1 MLFAERI
8 FFLLLQLS
16 INMLLTIRVMDKL
29 NFKEKREFA
38 SLMGELREI
47 IPDRFSEEERRIF
60 MRMAFNGLRKDVNAH
75 DAKGMPKALLAI
87 KTALLFAHE
96 IEADH
101 NILLALGLYPVVKDS
116 LATIDEVR
124 AKWGDDVA
132 ALIGGMMKV
141 ARFSNK
147 NNVVNQDNFRGLM
160 LSLADDIRVII
171 MMIVSNLALMREIN
185 HHPDEEWVRN
195 VAFEAGFLYAQ
206 LAHRLGLY
214 KIKGELEDLSLKY
227 TNREIYTQIA
237 HKLNA
242 TKKSRDEYIRAFIE
256 PVKRKLEE
264 AGLKFEIK
272 GRTKSISSIWNKMKK
287 QKVDLPGIYDLFA
300 IRVIIDTPREKEKS
314 DCWLAY
320 SILADMYTANPARM
334 KDWISIPKSNGYE
347 SLHATVMGPGSKW
360 VEVQFRTRRMDL
372 VAEKGLAAHWR
383 YKGVK
388 SDSTDQWM
396 ANIRDILETAD
407 SGPMQLMKDMRMDVY
422 GKEVFAFTPKGD
434 LFRLSSGATVLDF
447 AFQIHSNVGSHCTG
461 AVVNGVHR
469 KITYRINSGDTVE
482 ILTSAN
488 QTPKSDWLNIVVSSK
503 ARNKIKQ
510 SLNEEMIRRAELG
523 KELLERRAKN
533 RKVEIEEAPMMKLI
547 SKLGYK
553 YANEFFADMADNKVD
568 PNKFLASYI
577 EETAAKSEAPK
588 VSAGEFQI
596 KRNETDS
603 AKSDVLVIGEKSIN
617 GLKYKFAK
625 CCAPIYGDEVFGF
638 ISSDGMVK
646 IHRCDCP
653 NAANI
658 RERYPYRIIRADWSG
673 KEGDLLPATLRIVGQ
688 DDIGIMAN
696 ITSIIS
702 KDSGVNMRNISID
715 SHDGIFQGLIVVAV
729 SDQRQLTALMRKLS
743 TVKGVKDI
751 QRI

>member
-1 MLFAERI
+1 MEHTVNDT
-8 FFLLLQLS
+8 LS
-16 INMLLTIRVMDKL
+16 IS
-29 NFKEKREFA
+29 EKREII
-38 SLMGELREI
+38 SLLNEMRKYTESRYNDEEISSFRKLMRNGMRESSSPHNDKNLCIAILTLR
-47 IPDRFSEEERRIF
+47 
-60 MRMAFNGLRKDVNAH
+60 
-75 DAKGMPKALLAI
+75 
-87 KTALLFAHE
+87 TALLFAE
-96 IEADH
+96 AIEPDH
-101 NILLALGLYPVVKDS
+101 NILLAIGIYPLIQEGLTTPEKVK
-116 LATIDEVR
+116 AQ
-124 AKWGDDVA
+124 WGDDVA
-132 ALIGGMMKV
+132 GLLKGLTSVDK
-141 ARFSNK
+141 FSNK

-171 MMIVSNLALMREIN
+171 IMIVRNLVLMRAIN
-185 HHPDEEWVRN
+185 HHPDDEWVRN
-195 VAFEAGFLYAQ
+195 VAFEASCLYAQ

-214 KIKGELEDLSLKY
+214 KIKGELEDLALKY

-237 HKLNA
+237 HKLNE
-242 TKKSRDEYIRAFIE
+242 TKRSRDAYIKSFID
-256 PVKRKLEE
+256 PVKQKLEA
-264 AGLKFEIK
+264 AGLKFDIK

-287 QKVDLPGIYDLFA
+287 QKVDLQGIYDLFA

-396 ANIRDILETAD
+396 TNIRDILETAET
-407 SGPMQLMKDMRMDVY
+407 GPMQLMKDMRMDVY

-434 LFRLSSGATVLDF
+434 LFRLSAGATVLDF
-447 AFQIHSNVGSHCTG
+447 AFQIHTNVGAHCTG
-461 AVVNGVHR
+461 AVVNGQHR

-482 ILTSAN
+482 ILTAAN
-488 QTPKSDWLNIVVSSK
+488 QTPKADWLSIVVSTK

-510 SLNEEMIRRAELG
+510 SLNEELQRRADLG
-523 KELLERRAKN
+523 KEMLERRAKN
-533 RKVEIEEAPMMKLI
+533 RKIELEEAVLMKLI
-547 SKLGYK
+547 NKAGYK
-553 YANEFFADMADNKVD
+553 YANEFFADMADEKIE
-568 PNKFLASYI
+568 PGKFLASYI
-577 EETAAKSEAPK
+577 EETSFKGEGPK
-588 VSAGEFQI
+588 VSAGEFQM
-596 KRNETDS
+596 KRQEDESDS
-603 AKSDVLVIGEKSIN
+603 KSDVLVIGEKSIN

-625 CCAPIYGDEVFGF
+625 CCGPIYGDDVFGF

-653 NAANI
+653 NASNI
-658 RERYPYRIIRADWSG
+658 RQRYPYRIIKADWSG
-673 KEGDLLPATLRIVGQ
+673 KSGDMLPVSLKIIGN
-688 DDIGIMAN
+688 DDIGIVAN

-702 KDSGVNMRNISID
+702 KEMNTNLRNITVD
-715 SHDGIFQGLIVVAV
+715 SHDGMFQGVLVVAV
-729 SDQRQLTALMRKLS
+729 SDQRQLNTLLKKLK

-751 QRI
+751 QRL

>member
-1 MLFAERI
+1 M
-8 FFLLLQLS
+8 QH
-16 INMLLTIRVMDKL
+16 NTPDTLT
-29 NFKEKREFA
+29 FEEKREIA
-38 SLMGELREI
+38 GLLGEMRPFIAE
-47 IPDRFSEEERRIF
+47 RFSPDEIARFRKY
-60 MRMAFNGLRKDVNAH
+60 MTTWLRDSKAAH
-75 DAKGMPKALLAI
+75 DNKGLCKAILTL
-87 KTALLFAHE
+87 KTALLFAQALE
-96 IEADH
+96 PDH
-101 NILLALGLYPVVKDS
+101 NILLAIGLYPLVD
-116 LATIDEVR
+116 DEIITLEDVAR
-124 AKWGDDVA
+124 EWGDDVA
-132 ALIGGMMKV
+132 SLIHGLMEV

-171 MMIVSNLALMREIN
+171 IMIVSNLVLMRSIN
-185 HHPDEEWVRN
+185 HHPDDEWVRN
-195 VAFEAGFLYAQ
+195 VAFEASCLYAQ

-214 KIKGELEDLSLKY
+214 KIKGELEDLALKY

-237 HKLNA
+237 HKLNE
-242 TKKSRDEYIRAFIE
+242 TKRSRDAYIKSFID
-256 PVKRKLEE
+256 PVKKKLEE
-264 AGLKFEIK
+264 AGLKFDIK

-287 QKVDLPGIYDLFA
+287 QKVDLQGIYDLFA

-396 ANIRDILETAD
+396 NNIRDIIETAET
-407 SGPMQLMKDMRMDVY
+407 GPMQLMKDMRMDLY

-434 LFRLSSGATVLDF
+434 LFRLSAGATVLDF
-447 AFQIHSNVGSHCTG
+447 AFQIHSNVGAHCTG
-461 AVVNGVHR
+461 AVVNGQHR

-482 ILTSAN
+482 ILTSAS
-488 QTPKSDWLNIVVSSK
+488 QSPKPDWLNIVVSSK

-510 SLNEEMIRRAELG
+510 SLNEDLLRRAELG
-523 KELLERRAKN
+523 KELFERRAKN
-533 RKVEIEEAPMMKLI
+533 RKVEIDESVMMKLI
-547 SKLGYK
+547 GKAGYK
-553 YANEFFADMADNKVD
+553 YANEFFADMADEKID
-568 PNKFLASYI
+568 AGKFITTYV
-577 EETAAKSEAPK
+577 EETTPKNETSK
-588 VSAGEFQI
+588 VSAEEFQL
-596 KRNETDS
+596 KRTEDEGGKN
-603 AKSDVLVIGEKSIN
+603 DVLVIGGNSIN

-625 CCAPIYGDEVFGF
+625 CCGPIYGDEVFGF

-658 RERYPYRIIRADWSG
+658 RARYPYRVIRADWSG
-673 KEGDLLPATLRIVGQ
+673 KEGDMLPVTLRIIGN
-688 DDIGIMAN
+688 DDIGIVAN

-702 KDSGVNMRNISID
+702 KEVNANLRNISVD
-715 SHDGIFQGLIVVAV
+715 SHDGMFQGVLVVAV
-729 SDQRQLTALMRKLS
+729 SDLRQLNSLLRKLK

>member
-1 MLFAERI
+1 MVTTDNDILSMPERRELVSLMQQTRRFTAERFTADEI
-8 FFLLLQLS
+8 ASFRRLS
-16 INMLLTIRVMDKL
+16 T
-29 NFKEKREFA
+29 
-38 SLMGELREI
+38 
-47 IPDRFSEEERRIF
+47 ER
-60 MRMAFNGLRKDVNAH
+60 MRHSRAH
-75 DAKGMPKALLAI
+75 DSKGLAKAIQAI
-87 KTALLFAHE
+87 KNALLFAE
-96 IEADH
+96 AIEPDH
-101 NILLALGLYPVVKDS
+101 NILLAIGLYPMLS
-116 LATIDEVR
+116 EGTFTIDDAR
-124 AKWGDDVA
+124 KLWGDDVA
-132 ALIGGMMKV
+132 GLLKGLKAVDK
-141 ARFSNK
+141 FSNK

-171 MMIVSNLALMREIN
+171 IMIVRNLVLMRTIN

-195 VAFEAGFLYAQ
+195 VAFEASCLYAQ

-214 KIKGELEDLSLKY
+214 KIKGELEDLALKY

-237 HKLNA
+237 HKLNE
-242 TKKSRDEYIRAFIE
+242 TKRSRDAYIKSFID
-256 PVKRKLEE
+256 PVKAKLEA
-264 AGLKFEIK
+264 AGLKFDIK

-287 QKVDLPGIYDLFA
+287 QKVDLQGIYDLFA

-360 VEVQFRTRRMDL
+360 VEVQFRTKRMDL

-396 ANIRDILETAD
+396 TNIRDILETAD
-407 SGPMQLMKDMRMDVY
+407 SGPMQLMKDMRLDVY

-434 LFRLSSGATVLDF
+434 LFRLGAGATVLDF
-447 AFQIHSNVGSHCTG
+447 AFHIHSNVGAHCTG
-461 AVVNGVHR
+461 AVVNGQHR
-469 KITYRINSGDTVE
+469 KITYRINNGDTIE
-482 ILTSAN
+482 ILTSNN
-488 QTPKSDWLNIVVSSK
+488 QTPKADWLNIVVSTK

-510 SLNEEMIRRAELG
+510 SLNEELQRQADLG
-523 KELLERRAKN
+523 KEMLERRAKN
-533 RKVEIEEAPMMKLI
+533 RKIEIDEAALMKLI
-547 SKLGYK
+547 NKSGYK
-553 YANEFFADMADNKVD
+553 YANEFFAAMSEEKID
-568 PNKFLASYI
+568 PGKFLTQYI
-577 EETAAKSEAPK
+577 EETTVKTEGPK
-588 VSAGEFQI
+588 VSAGEYQM
-596 KRNETDS
+596 KRQEDDE
-603 AKSDVLVIGEKSIN
+603 KSKNDVMVIGEKTIN
-617 GLKYKFAK
+617 GLKYKLAK
-625 CCAPIYGDEVFGF
+625 CCGPIYGDEVFGF

-658 RERYPYRIIRADWSG
+658 RERYPYRIIKAGWSG
-673 KEGDLLPATLRIVGQ
+673 KQGDLLPVTLRILGN
-688 DDIGIMAN
+688 DDIGILAN

-702 KDSGVNMRNISID
+702 KEMNTNLRNVTID
-715 SHDGIFQGLIVVAV
+715 THDGLFQGILVVAV
-729 SDQRQLTALMRKLS
+729 SDQRQLSNLLRKLK